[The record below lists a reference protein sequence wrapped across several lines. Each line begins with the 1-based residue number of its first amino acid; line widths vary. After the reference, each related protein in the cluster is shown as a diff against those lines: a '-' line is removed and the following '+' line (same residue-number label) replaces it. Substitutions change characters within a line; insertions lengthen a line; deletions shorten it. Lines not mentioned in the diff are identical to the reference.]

1 MKRIF
6 VVLALAGV
14 LVWTWAGWA
23 GAGDRSEAMESH
35 RHGHSRDGS
44 LCSSA
49 SSAGAQKLCPLT
61 GQPVDKSQFVDHEGK
76 RVYFCCAACK
86 EPFLKDPA
94 KYIQAMERAGVTLEP
109 SPAR

>member
-1 MKRIF
+1 MKRTLF
-6 VVLALAGV
+6 VLVFAGV
-14 LVWTWAGWA
+14 LAWAGSGLISA
-23 GAGDRSEAMESH
+23 GEHSEAMGSN

-44 LCSSA
+44 MCMSA
-49 SSAGAQKLCPLT
+49 SSAGIQKLCPLT
-61 GQPVDKSQFVDHEGK
+61 GQPVDKSQFVDYEGK

-94 KYIQAMERAGVTLEP
+94 KYIQAMESAGVTLEP